1 MRLFLTFRIE
11 GAEGKRSKLVTDTN
25 TSTLETRVRRDEQMD
40 CIQDRGVSPVQ
51 LDPITTSH
59 HITDANPPIGPIGLP
74 SGSPYLSNAT
84 SPVAHPLPVLNSSR
98 MSDHYSSL
106 SAAPSRSTA
115 THKKGF
121 FDMHFGTLARDDR
134 GHSDPS
140 MPYPPTTCEH
150 AHQHTP
156 ITPPAAYSSYY
167 QAPIDLP
174 SRHSFR
180 EPSRLPPLTY
190 KDTTLSSNSDDS
202 EYHITAY
209 PASFLPIVDTQKLN
223 RMLPHPVP
231 NLGATRSPLDR
242 HPLPASSPQARQD
255 YRATYSFGT
264 LLNDNEIGKDAFR

>member
-1 MRLFLTFRIE
+1 MRLFLTFGTE
-11 GAEGKRSKLVTDTN
+11 GAEGKRSKLETDTN

-40 CIQDRGVSPVQ
+40 WIQDRGVSSIQ
-51 LDPITTSH
+51 LDPLTTSH

-106 SAAPSRSTA
+106 SAAPSRSAA

-121 FDMHFGTLARDDR
+121 FDMHFLARDDR

-140 MPYPPTTCEH
+140 MPYPPTTCKH
-150 AHQHTP
+150 AYQHTP
-156 ITPPAAYSSYY
+156 ITPPAAYSSYR

-174 SRHSFR
+174 SRRSFC
-180 EPSRLPPLTY
+180 EPSCLPPLVHE
-190 KDTTLSSNSDDS
+190 DTILSSSSGDS
-202 EYHITAY
+202 GYHTTAN
-209 PASFLPIVDTQKLN
+209 PTSFLPIIDTQKLN

-231 NLGATRSPLDR
+231 NMGATRSPLDR

-264 LLNDNEIGKDAFR
+264 LLNDKEIGKDAFL